1 MRVIAYN
8 HRPMDILLVDDS
20 IPFDGYTPSSQPLGG
35 IEKAFASLPTAL
47 RRRGHDVR
55 VINRCG
61 FPITAHGVPWQTW
74 ADPRR
79 ESCDV
84 LIAHR
89 KPALLDFPV
98 RAERRILWL
107 GNPGGYL
114 EAGLNAAV
122 LERHGEAPLVFMGPA
137 HKATCPRALADRAVV
152 VGPGVRDDYL
162 EASEMAPA
170 HPPRA
175 VVTTHP
181 LSGLEWLLRLWVK
194 DVRPKVEGAELHV
207 YSATLDKGL
216 LGAEVPERVK
226 PILDLA
232 LGAREMGVVIER
244 PCADPDMAEGYRAAR
259 VHLYPG
265 AANEVY
271 CSTLAESQAVGVP
284 AVTRRFAAAQE
295 RIRDGETGFAVPD
308 DEAFASCA
316 MLLLGHDDV
325 FRGRSADARA
335 HQRGRGWD
343 AAAAEFEALFT

>member
-1 MRVIAYN
+1 
-8 HRPMDILLVDDS
+8 MDILLIDDS
-20 IPFDGYTPSSQPLGG
+20 FPFDGYTPSSQPLGG
-35 IEKAFASLPTAL
+35 VEKAFASLPAAL

-55 VINRCG
+55 VINRCR
-61 FPITAHGVPWQTW
+61 FPVAAHGVPWQTW
-74 ADPRR
+74 EDPRP

-98 RAERRILWL
+98 RARRRILWL
-107 GNPGGYL
+107 ANPGGSL
-114 EAGLNAAV
+114 ETGLNAAV
-122 LERHGEAPLVFMGPA
+122 LGRHGDTPLVFSGPA
-137 HKATCPRALADRAVV
+137 HRATCPRAFEDRAVV
-152 VGPGVRDDYL
+152 VEPGVRDDYL
-162 EASEMAPA
+162 DAGEMAPA

-181 LSGLEWLLRLWVK
+181 LNGLDWLLRLWIT

-207 YSATLDKGL
+207 YSATLDKGA
-216 LGAEVPERVK
+216 LGGEMPERIK

-232 LGAREMGVVIER
+232 ISARDKGVVIER
-244 PCADPDMAEGYRAAR
+244 PRADPDMAEGYRAAR

-271 CSTLAESQAVGVP
+271 CSTLAETQAVGVP
-284 AVTRRFAAAQE
+284 AVTRRFAAAGE

-316 MLLLGHDDV
+316 ILLLSHDDV

-343 AAAAEFEALFT
+343 AVAAGFEALFE